1 MAPLPSLETAG
12 SLDSAQRAVLLDI
25 ARSSIRHGFA
35 HGSPIPVDPGGLP
48 PELAEQRASFV
59 TLHSLGQLRGC
70 IGSVRPCRP
79 LAEDI
84 AGNAFSAAFEDWR
97 FPPVTSQEL
106 RFLSIDVSILLPPE
120 PIAFTSEA
128 DLLAQLQPGLD
139 GLLIQG
145 QWHQGLFLPAVWESL
160 PDPAD
165 FLRQLKLKAG
175 LGRQPATSL
184 KAFRFRTES
193 FGEG

>member
-1 MAPLPSLETAG
+1 MAPSPSLETAG
-12 SLDSAQRAVLLDI
+12 TLDATRRAALLDI
-25 ARSSIRHGFA
+25 ARASIRHGFA
-35 HGSPIPVDPGGLP
+35 CGNPLPVDPGGLL
-48 PELAEQRASFV
+48 PELAEERAAFV
-59 TLHSLGQLRGC
+59 TLHSLGHLRGC

-97 FPPVTSQEL
+97 FPPVTSPEF
-106 RFLSIDVSILLPPE
+106 RFLQIDLSILLPPE
-120 PIAFTSEA
+120 PIAFLSEA

-139 GLLIQG
+139 GLLIQTR
-145 QWHQGLFLPAVWESL
+145 WHQGLFLPSVWEGL
-160 PDPAD
+160 PDPAE
-165 FLRQLKLKAG
+165 FLHQLKLKAG
-175 LGRQPATSL
+175 LGRQPVTDL